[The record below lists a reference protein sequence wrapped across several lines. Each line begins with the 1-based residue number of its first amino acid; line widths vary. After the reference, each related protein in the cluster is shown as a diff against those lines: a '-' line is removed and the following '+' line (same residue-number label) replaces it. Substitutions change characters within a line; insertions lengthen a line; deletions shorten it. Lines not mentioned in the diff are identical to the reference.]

1 MPPLRCLSSF
11 KLSGCYRQGKRRSFT
26 VCGPFRA
33 AQTVQLD
40 RFRVLCCSCRR
51 LCVHTTRSGVRT
63 SLKKLEAGSVISPTL
78 PDIVLR
84 RSSAKDAGGA
94 VDLLSHTLNETNLAF
109 CRLSRTTSAMFFLV
123 RVTRLTLAS

>member
-1 MPPLRCLSSF
+1 MSVLETEWLLSAGKTT
-11 KLSGCYRQGKRRSFT
+11 KLYCVQAFW
-26 VCGPFRA
+26 A

-40 RFRVLCCSCRR
+40 RFRVVCSCRR

-63 SLKKLEAGSVISPTL
+63 SLKKLEAGCVISPTL
-78 PDIVLR
+78 PDSVLR